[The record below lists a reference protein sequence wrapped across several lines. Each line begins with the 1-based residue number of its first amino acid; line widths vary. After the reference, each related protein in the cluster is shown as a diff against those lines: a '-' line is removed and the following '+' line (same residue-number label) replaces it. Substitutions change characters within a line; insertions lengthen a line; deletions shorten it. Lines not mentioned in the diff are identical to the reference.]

1 VAWAQVRLPFPS
13 TLHLFIHIPVLTGG
27 ASYILDFCAADVCV
41 NSCDAKA
48 ECDPAGWG
56 PLYVLSETCPLNVC
70 CSQFGFCGTTPDFCG
85 DLVITNP
92 SCPNGISANQK
103 RIGYY
108 EGWSDTR
115 PCDAMFPEQIPVGA
129 YTHLNYG
136 FASIDPT
143 SFSIAPADPGDVAL
157 YSRLTGLKALNPGL
171 EVSLLLR
178 YLLKANLG
186 FMAHSGKRFGFR
198 SVAGQCESSPSLLF
212 FVFAQALLDLTH

>member
-1 VAWAQVRLPFPS
+1 
-13 TLHLFIHIPVLTGG
+13 
-27 ASYILDFCAADVCV
+27 
-41 NSCDAKA
+41 
-48 ECDPAGWG
+48 
-56 PLYVLSETCPLNVC
+56 
-70 CSQFGFCGTTPDFCG
+70 
-85 DLVITNP
+85 
-92 SCPNGISANQK
+92 
-103 RIGYY
+103 
-108 EGWSDTR
+108 
-115 PCDAMFPEQIPVGA
+115 MFPEQIPVGA

-186 FMAHSGKRFGFR
+186 FMAHAEKRFGFR
-198 SVAGQCESSPSLLF
+198 SVAGQCESSPSLLV